1 MEKIKKGYVVQIL
14 LKEQLVPIRVYV
26 RDEAFIDKLLTGK
39 NQIQIIWNEKG
50 EIMWHY
56 MAKVLNEKQQNYLKD
71 KGYEANGEHVA
82 YESREYSSLV
92 SAWIDFELDRAYAIY
107 PCEWDIDQKLIDETQ
122 MVLNNAKRD
131 LEELKKLGDEK

>member
-39 NQIQIIWNEKG
+39 NQIQIIWNEEG
-50 EIMWHY
+50 EIIWHY
-56 MAKVLNEKQQNYLKD
+56 N
-71 KGYEANGEHVA
+71 
-82 YESREYSSLV
+82 
-92 SAWIDFELDRAYAIY
+92 
-107 PCEWDIDQKLIDETQ
+107 T
-122 MVLNNAKRD
+122 KRD

>member
-50 EIMWHY
+50 EIIWHY

-71 KGYEANGEHVA
+71 KGYEVNGEHVA
-82 YESREYSSLV
+82 YESTEYSSLV